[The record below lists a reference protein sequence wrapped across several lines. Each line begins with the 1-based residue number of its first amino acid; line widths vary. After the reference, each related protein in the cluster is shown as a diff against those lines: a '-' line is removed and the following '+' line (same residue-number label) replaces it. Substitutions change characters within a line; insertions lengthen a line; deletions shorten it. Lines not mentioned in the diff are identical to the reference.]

1 MDMTRP
7 LRRLWVRW
15 RRARVEGS
23 AARRVVRPEPDP
35 ADQGTT
41 LGLEISVAPR
51 PAAARPARP
60 RPS

>member
-1 MDMTRP
+1 MDMP

-15 RRARVEGS
+15 RRMRSDEA
-23 AARRVVRPEPDP
+23 AARRVARTEPDP

-51 PAAARPARP
+51 PVGARPAR
-60 RPS
+60 R

>member
-1 MDMTRP
+1 MDMP

-15 RRARVEGS
+15 RRMRSDEA
-23 AARRVVRPEPDP
+23 AARRDARPEPDP

-51 PAAARPARP
+51 PVGARPAR
-60 RPS
+60 RRAA

>member
-1 MDMTRP
+1 MTRP

-15 RRARVEGS
+15 RRTRGDEA
-23 AARRVVRPEPDP
+23 AARRAVRSEPDP

-51 PAAARPARP
+51 PVVVRPTRRRA
-60 RPS
+60 S

>member
-15 RRARVEGS
+15 RRARGDEA
-23 AARRVVRPEPDP
+23 AARRVVRAEPDP

-51 PAAARPARP
+51 APASRPAR
-60 RPS
+60 RRAF